1 MKGTYH
7 MTRTMLLASATLVA
21 SSVATYGQ
29 SITLPPDADNER
41 SEVAQQIGMVRA
53 ALEYHSPDVH
63 GPNGEDRRGKIWG
76 GLVPWGIHDL
86 GFNGRKGPWRAGA
99 NENTVF
105 SVSHPVLIEG
115 KPLSAGRYG
124 LHMLTGES
132 EWTIIFSKNSS
143 SWGSFSYDQAED
155 ALRVTVKP
163 EKAPY
168 REWLTYDFTDRR
180 PDRATVALL
189 WEELRVP
196 FTITV
201 PDAAGLYIDN
211 MRLELRNAAGFRWQS
226 WQAAAQY
233 CLQQNRNLPEALT
246 WVETAITL
254 PGIGQ
259 TNFST
264 LSTKAQ
270 ILAKMSRT
278 EEAAAVMAK
287 ALDLPGTTV
296 FEIHQYGRQL
306 LAQGKPQEAL
316 AVFEKNAKR
325 FGDTW
330 PVHVGL
336 ARGYSATGDYKTALK
351 HAELAL
357 PQAPDD
363 VNRKSLT
370 DAVARLKQGQD
381 MNATK

>member
-1 MKGTYH
+1 
-7 MTRTMLLASATLVA
+7 MTRTMLLASATLLA
-21 SSVATYGQ
+21 SSVAAYGQ
-29 SITLPPDADNER
+29 SITLPPDGDNER
-41 SEVAQQIGMVRA
+41 AEVAQQIGMVRA
-53 ALEYHSPDVH
+53 AVEYHSPDVH

-76 GLVPWGIHDL
+76 GVVPWGMHDL
-86 GFNGRKGPWRAGA
+86 GFNNRKGPWRAGA

-105 SVSHPVLIEG
+105 TVSHPVLIEG
-115 KPLSAGRYG
+115 KPLAAGRYG
-124 LHMLTGES
+124 IHMLAGEG

-168 REWLTYDFTDRR
+168 REWLTYDFSDRR

-201 PDAAGLYIDN
+201 PDPAALYIDN

-246 WVETAITL
+246 WAETAITL

-278 EEAAAVMAK
+278 EESAAVMAK

-316 AVFEKNAKR
+316 AVFERNAKR

-363 VNRKSLT
+363 INRKSLT

>member
-1 MKGTYH
+1 
-7 MTRTMLLASATLVA
+7 MTRTMLLASATLLA

-41 SEVAQQIGMVRA
+41 AEVVQQIGMVRA

-76 GLVPWGIHDL
+76 VLVPWGIHDL

-115 KPLSAGRYG
+115 KPLAAGRYG
-124 LHMLTGES
+124 VHMLAGEG

-201 PDAAGLYIDN
+201 PDPAGLYIDN

-246 WVETAITL
+246 WAETAITL

-270 ILAKMSRT
+270 ILAKMSHT
-278 EEAAAVMAK
+278 EEATAVMVK

-296 FEIHQYGRQL
+296 FELHQYGRQL

-363 VNRKSLT
+363 INRKSLT
-370 DAVARLKQGQD
+370 DAAARLRQGQD

>member
-1 MKGTYH
+1 M
-7 MTRTMLLASATLVA
+7 
-21 SSVATYGQ
+21 
-29 SITLPPDADNER
+29 
-41 SEVAQQIGMVRA
+41 
-53 ALEYHSPDVH
+53 
-63 GPNGEDRRGKIWG
+63 
-76 GLVPWGIHDL
+76 
-86 GFNGRKGPWRAGA
+86 
-99 NENTVF
+99 
-105 SVSHPVLIEG
+105 
-115 KPLSAGRYG
+115 
-124 LHMLTGES
+124 
-132 EWTIIFSKNSS
+132 
-143 SWGSFSYDQAED
+143 
-155 ALRVTVKP
+155 
-163 EKAPY
+163 
-168 REWLTYDFTDRR
+168 
-180 PDRATVALL
+180 
-189 WEELRVP
+189 P

-201 PDAAGLYIDN
+201 PDPAALYIDN

-246 WVETAITL
+246 WAETAITL

-278 EEAAAVMAK
+278 EEAAAMMAK

-306 LAQGKPQEAL
+306 LAQGKSKEAL
-316 AVFEKNAKR
+316 AVFETNAKR

-363 VNRKSLT
+363 INRKSLS

>member
-1 MKGTYH
+1 

-115 KPLSAGRYG
+115 KPLAAGRYG
-124 LHMLTGES
+124 LHMLAGES
-132 EWTIIFSKNSS
+132 QWTIIFSKNSS

-201 PDAAGLYIDN
+201 PDSAGLYIDN

-233 CLQQNRNLPEALT
+233 SLQQNRNLPEALT

-363 VNRKSLT
+363 INRKSLT

>member
-1 MKGTYH
+1 MV
-7 MTRTMLLASATLVA
+7 LASATLVA

-53 ALEYHSPDVH
+53 AVEYHSPDVH

-124 LHMLTGES
+124 LHMLAGEGD
-132 EWTIIFSKNSS
+132 WTIIFSKNSS

-246 WVETAITL
+246 WAETAITL

-278 EEAAAVMAK
+278 EESAAVMAK

-296 FEIHQYGRQL
+296 FEIHQCGRQL

-325 FGDTW
+325 FGDAW

-363 VNRKSLT
+363 INRKSLT

>member
-1 MKGTYH
+1 
-7 MTRTMLLASATLVA
+7 MTRTMLLASATLLA

-41 SEVAQQIGMVRA
+41 AEVVQQIGMVRA

-76 GLVPWGIHDL
+76 VLVPWGIHDL

-115 KPLSAGRYG
+115 KPLAAGRYG
-124 LHMLTGES
+124 VHMLAGEG

-201 PDAAGLYIDN
+201 PDPAGLYIDN

-246 WVETAITL
+246 WAETAITL

-278 EEAAAVMAK
+278 EEATAVMVK

-296 FEIHQYGRQL
+296 FELHQYGRQL

-363 VNRKSLT
+363 INRKSLT
-370 DAVARLKQGQD
+370 DAAARLRQGQD